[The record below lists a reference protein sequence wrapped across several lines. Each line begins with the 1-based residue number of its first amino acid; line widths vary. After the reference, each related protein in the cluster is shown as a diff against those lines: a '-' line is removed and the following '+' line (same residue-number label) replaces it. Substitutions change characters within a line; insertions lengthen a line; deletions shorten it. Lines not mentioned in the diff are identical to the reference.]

1 MTVIRAA
8 RSAEGRYT
16 QIMNAALQ
24 DERLS
29 FRARGL
35 MAHLLSLPPGT
46 TINSVELAQHAK
58 EGRDAIRK
66 ALAELEEFGYLR
78 RTARRSSKGT
88 FRANAVLCDD
98 PDLPLDDEPGP
109 ENPAPVN
116 PPKKR
121 PPAPENPASAGQAPK
136 DKDVHKEVPS
146 EPAAPGGGEKEETPD
161 QRIKRLSGFIT
172 RYVMER
178 HPFLSGQAVAAIA
191 RSGLRAGI
199 DHHQLTSAIDAA
211 AASGGPM
218 TINAVRHHLTVL
230 QGGYP
235 RDQRPRTVDEP
246 GTKVHSNGLEVLG
259 GPVDAVPPNNAFL
272 QARRQAK
279 EVRHE

>member
-1 MTVIRAA
+1 MSVIRAA

-35 MAHLLSLPPGT
+35 MAYLLSLPPGT
-46 TINSVELAQHAK
+46 HINSVELAQRAK

-109 ENPAPVN
+109 ENPAPGN
-116 PPKKR
+116 PPKRR
-121 PPAPENPASAGQAPK
+121 PPAPENPASAGQATK
-136 DKDVHKEVPS
+136 DKDGDKETPS
-146 EPAAPGGGEKEETPD
+146 ESAADGGEESEA

-172 RYVMER
+172 QYVMEKY
-178 HPFLSGQAVAAIA
+178 PFNNGQAIAGIA
-191 RSGLRAGI
+191 RAGLRAGT
-199 DHHQLTSAIDAA
+199 DSHLLTSGILAA
-211 AASGGPM
+211 AENGGPI
-218 TINAVRHHLTVL
+218 TINAVKHHIKMLT
-230 QGGYP
+230 GGYE
-235 RDQRPRTVDEP
+235 RQPRTVDDP
-246 GTKVHSNGLEVLG
+246 GTKVHDNGLEVLW
-259 GPVDAVPPNNAFL
+259 
-272 QARRQAK
+272 
-279 EVRHE
+279 